1 MGFNFVSGS
10 TNGNR
15 HAGALHAVQ
24 RHGSGIGSSGGIRE
38 GDCLISHGA
47 FITGNLSLR
56 CRDVGCTVLHPHFLH
71 VGIGAQINSRGSAD
85 GNNLFDVADGSLG
98 EILRVLVSVARQRI
112 KTIAAVQRVA
122 DIQRGGKRTV
132 HILLVSD
139 KLVILR
145 GAGESVAVN
154 GQLVGVAR
162 HVGGHLLVV
171 RHGEGGTLGNFIFAR
186 TGILEVVFQNG
197 HAVPLNGFGDL
208 FSRPAVTHGDS
219 LGSEIG
225 VRVKGIGGVH
235 AFVGTEL
242 LVVRP
247 SVHASLI
254 DDGLDVG
261 DLKLGHSGG
270 FHAVELRGFGGVI
283 FTGVEIGVGGHV
295 FSGTELRE
303 VVIRTLFVHKT
314 VLSKGI
320 DEFAHV
326 PVARRIGF
334 LHLNQFGAHIEFVV
348 KPSGISHCFYPPED
362 NKKL

>member
-1 MGFNFVSGS
+1 M
-10 TNGNR
+10 
-15 HAGALHAVQ
+15 L
-24 RHGSGIGSSGGIRE
+24 
-38 GDCLISHGA
+38 
-47 FITGNLSLR
+47 
-56 CRDVGCTVLHPHFLH
+56 
-71 VGIGAQINSRGSAD
+71 
-85 GNNLFDVADGSLG
+85 
-98 EILRVLVSVARQRI
+98 
-112 KTIAAVQRVA
+112 
-122 DIQRGGKRTV
+122 
-132 HILLVSD
+132 
-139 KLVILR
+139 
-145 GAGESVAVN
+145 
-154 GQLVGVAR
+154 
-162 HVGGHLLVV
+162 
-171 RHGEGGTLGNFIFAR
+171 
-186 TGILEVVFQNG
+186 QNG

-219 LGSEIG
+219 LGSKIG

-247 SVHASLI
+247 SVHAGLI

-283 FTGVEIGVGGHV
+283 FTGVEIGVGGHF

-303 VVIRTLFVHKT
+303 VVIRTVFVHKT